1 VHREGAGGLVA
12 RRRDVGTVKKPPD
25 LAYGVEE
32 VPPRSVLWLAALQHV
47 AVLGMLM
54 VFPVLVAR
62 EAGASPVVA
71 AQIVSAGVLAL
82 GLGTALQALTRGP
95 VGSGYLAPT
104 GFQAVYLGPSMVAAQ
119 TGGLPLVF
127 GMTVFSGLVEAALSR
142 VWRHL
147 RPFLPPEMAGLV
159 VVLTGLVAASIG
171 IRFLMAGNGGA
182 PAGLP
187 DWAAA
192 GFTLAV
198 MIGLN
203 LWTRGMLRM
212 FCALIGMIAGYL
224 LAVWLGLGSPGELA
238 AIGTLPLVALPRFDH
253 VGWAFDLALALPFV
267 VAGVAAAM
275 NTSANVTI
283 YQRLNDAEWVRP
295 DLRSISRG
303 TLADGLAASTSG
315 LLGSY
320 GLSTVAASVGVIV
333 ATGVASRRIAY
344 AIAAVAA
351 ALAFLPRF
359 AAVMVAI
366 PGAVVAGSLI
376 FVSCFILIGGM
387 QIITSRMLDARKM
400 IVIGLALFA
409 GLAVLMFPAVAAAA
423 PLSVRPLLDS
433 ALVTGT
439 VLAFGLNL
447 LFRLGVRQKVSLTLD
462 PAGDYPRAIE
472 DFFTA
477 RGKSWGAR
485 PDIIRRAIFGVT
497 QLTEAVIENC
507 SPHGPL
513 TIDAS
518 FDEFNLEVHVG
529 YDGELLELPDS
540 RPTEREVRE
549 DEDGARRLAGFML
562 RRNADR
568 AQSSCRDGRV
578 VIHFH
583 FDH

>member
-1 VHREGAGGLVA
+1 
-12 RRRDVGTVKKPPD
+12 VKKPVD

-32 VPPRSVLWLAALQHV
+32 VPPPSVLWLSALQHV

-62 EAGASPVVA
+62 EAGAAPAVA
-71 AQIVSAGVLAL
+71 AQILSAGLLAL
-82 GLGTALQALTRGP
+82 GLGTAAQALTRGP

-119 TGGLPLVF
+119 AGGLPLVF
-127 GMTVFSGLVEAALSR
+127 GMTIFSGLVEAALSR

-171 IRFLMAGNGGA
+171 IRYLMAGHAGE
-182 PAGLP
+182 PASLA

-203 LWTRGMLRM
+203 LWTKGMLRM
-212 FCALIGMIAGYL
+212 FCALIGLVAGYL
-224 LAVWLGLGSPGELA
+224 LAVWLGLGSAAELA
-238 AIGTLPLVALPRFDH
+238 AIGAMPFVALPRFDH
-253 VGWAFDLALALPFV
+253 VGWSFDLALALPFMV
-267 VAGVAAAM
+267 SGVAAAM

-283 YQRLNDAEWVRP
+283 FQRLNDAEWVRP
-295 DLRSISRG
+295 DLRSISSG

-315 LLGSY
+315 VLGSY
-320 GLSTVAASVGVIV
+320 GLSTVSASVGVIV

-344 AIAAVAA
+344 AIAAVAGV
-351 ALAFLPRF
+351 LAFLPKF
-359 AAVMVAI
+359 AAVMVAV
-366 PGAVVAGSLI
+366 PGPVVAGSLI

-400 IVIGLALFA
+400 IVIGLAVFA
-409 GLAVLMFPAVAAAA
+409 GLAVLMFPAAAAAA
-423 PLSVRPLLDS
+423 PVWARPLLDS

-447 LFRLGVRQKVSLTLD
+447 LFRLGVRQKVSLALD
-462 PAGDYPRAIE
+462 PAGDYPKAIE
-472 DFFTA
+472 DFITGH
-477 RGKSWGAR
+477 GKSWGAR

-507 SPHGPL
+507 TPRGPL

-518 FDEFNLEVHVG
+518 FDEFSLDVHVG
-529 YDGELLELPDS
+529 YAGELLELPDS

-549 DEDGARRLAGFML
+549 ADDGARRLAGFML

-568 AQSSCRDGRV
+568 AQSSRSDGRV
-578 VIHFH
+578 VIQFH

>member
-1 VHREGAGGLVA
+1 MR
-12 RRRDVGTVKKPPD
+12 KPVD
-25 LAYGVEE
+25 LAYGVGET
-32 VPPRSVLWLAALQHV
+32 PPPAVLWLTALQHI

-62 EAGASPVVA
+62 EAGAPPAVA
-71 AQIVSAGVLAL
+71 AQILSAGVLAL
-82 GLGTALQALTRGP
+82 GVGTALQALTRGP

-119 TGGLPLVF
+119 AGGLPLVF
-127 GMTVFSGLVEAALSR
+127 GMTVFAGVVEAALSR

-171 IRFLMAGNGGA
+171 IRYLMGGRDGG
-182 PAGLP
+182 PASLA
-187 DWAAA
+187 DWGTA
-192 GFTLAV
+192 GFTLAM

-203 LWTRGMLRM
+203 LWTKGMLRM

-224 LAVWLGLGSPGELA
+224 LAVWLGLGSRVELD
-238 AIGTLPLVALPRFDH
+238 AIGSMPLVALPRFDH
-253 VGWAFDLALALPFV
+253 VAWSFDVALALPFV

-283 YQRLNDAEWVRP
+283 FQRINDADWVRP
-295 DLRSISRG
+295 DLPSISRG

-344 AIAAVAA
+344 AIAAVAFV
-351 ALAFLPRF
+351 LAFLPQF

-366 PGAVVAGSLI
+366 PGPVVAGSLI

-400 IVIGLALFA
+400 LVIGLALFA
-409 GLAVLMFPAVAAAA
+409 GLAVLMFPAAAAAA
-423 PLSVRPLLDS
+423 PVSVRPLLDS

-439 VLAFGLNL
+439 VLAFVLNL
-447 LFRLGVRQKVSLTLD
+447 LFRLGVRQKVSLQLAPD
-462 PAGDYPRAIE
+462 ANYPKAIE
-472 DFFTA
+472 DFFTE
-477 RGKSWGAR
+477 RGRSWGAR
-485 PDIIRRAIFGVT
+485 PDVIRRAIFGVT

-507 SPHGPL
+507 APNGPL
-513 TIDAS
+513 AIEAL

-529 YDGELLELPDS
+529 YEGELLELPDA

-549 DEDGARRLAGFML
+549 AEDGARRLAGFML

-568 AQSSCRDGRV
+568 AQSGRKDGRA

>member
-1 VHREGAGGLVA
+1 
-12 RRRDVGTVKKPPD
+12 
-25 LAYGVEE
+25 
-32 VPPRSVLWLAALQHV
+32 
-47 AVLGMLM
+47 
-54 VFPVLVAR
+54 
-62 EAGASPVVA
+62 
-71 AQIVSAGVLAL
+71 
-82 GLGTALQALTRGP
+82 
-95 VGSGYLAPT
+95 
-104 GFQAVYLGPSMVAAQ
+104 
-119 TGGLPLVF
+119 
-127 GMTVFSGLVEAALSR
+127 
-142 VWRHL
+142 
-147 RPFLPPEMAGLV
+147 
-159 VVLTGLVAASIG
+159 
-171 IRFLMAGNGGA
+171 
-182 PAGLP
+182 
-187 DWAAA
+187 
-192 GFTLAV
+192 
-198 MIGLN
+198 
-203 LWTRGMLRM
+203 
-212 FCALIGMIAGYL
+212 
-224 LAVWLGLGSPGELA
+224 
-238 AIGTLPLVALPRFDH
+238 
-253 VGWAFDLALALPFV
+253 
-267 VAGVAAAM
+267 M

-333 ATGVASRRIAY
+333 ATGVASRKIAY
-344 AIAAVAA
+344 AIAAVAGV
-351 ALAFLPRF
+351 LAFLPKF

-366 PGAVVAGSLI
+366 PGSVVAGSLI

-387 QIITSRMLDARKM
+387 QIIASRMLDARKM

-409 GLAVLMFPAVAAAA
+409 GLAVLMFPAAAATA
-423 PLSVRPLLDS
+423 PVSVRPLLDS

-439 VLAFGLNL
+439 VFAFGLNL
-447 LFRLGVRQKVSLTLD
+447 LFRLGVRQKVSLALD
-462 PAGDYPRAIE
+462 PAAGDYPRAIE

-497 QLTEAVIENC
+497 QLAETVIENC
-507 SPHGPL
+507 TPQGPL
-513 TIDAS
+513 TIEAS
-518 FDEFNLEVHVG
+518 FDEFNLDVEVR

-568 AQSSCRDGRV
+568 AQSGRTAGRV

>member
-1 VHREGAGGLVA
+1 LL
-12 RRRDVGTVKKPPD
+12 VKKPVD

-32 VPPRSVLWLAALQHV
+32 IPPRSVLWLAALQHV

-62 EAGASPVVA
+62 AAGASPTVA
-71 AQIVSAGVLAL
+71 AQILSAGVLAL
-82 GLGTALQALTRGP
+82 GFGTALQALTRGP

-104 GFQAVYLGPSMVAAQ
+104 GFQAVYLGPSLAAAQ
-119 TGGLPLVF
+119 AGGLPLVF
-127 GMTVFSGLVEAALSR
+127 GMTIFAGAVEAALSR
-142 VWRHL
+142 IWRHL

-171 IRFLMAGNGGA
+171 IRFLMAGNDGA
-182 PAGLP
+182 PASP
-187 DWAAA
+187 ADWAAA

-212 FCALIGMIAGYL
+212 FCALIGMVAGYL
-224 LAVWLGLGSPGELA
+224 TAVWLGLGSPAELA
-238 AIGTLPLVALPRFDH
+238 AIGAMPLVALPRFDH
-253 VGWAFDLALALPFV
+253 LGWSFDVALALPFV

-283 YQRLNDAEWVRP
+283 FQRLNDAEWVRP
-295 DLRSISRG
+295 DLPSISRG

-344 AIAAVAA
+344 AIAAIAA
-351 ALAFLPRF
+351 VLAFLPKF
-359 AAVMVAI
+359 AAVMAAI

-376 FVSCFILIGGM
+376 FVSCFILLSGM

-400 IVIGLALFA
+400 LVIGLALFA

-423 PLSVRPLLDS
+423 PRSVRPLLDS

-439 VLAFGLNL
+439 VLGLGLNL
-447 LFRLGVRQKVSLTLD
+447 VFRLGVRQKVSLALD
-462 PAGDYPRAIE
+462 PAGEYPQAIE
-472 DFFTA
+472 DFFTE

-507 SPHGPL
+507 NPQGPL
-513 TIDAS
+513 VIDAS
-518 FDEFNLEVHVG
+518 FDEFNLDVHVG
-529 YDGELLELPDS
+529 YDGDLLELPDS

-568 AQSSCRDGRV
+568 VQSSRKDGRA
-578 VIHFH
+578 VIDFH

>member
-1 VHREGAGGLVA
+1 M
-12 RRRDVGTVKKPPD
+12 KKPAD
-25 LAYGVEE
+25 LAYGVQE
-32 VPPRSVLWLAALQHV
+32 VPPPPVLWLAALQHV

-62 EAGASPVVA
+62 QAGAPPAVA
-71 AQIVSAGVLAL
+71 AQILSAGVLAL
-82 GLGTALQALTRGP
+82 GIGTALQALTRGP

-104 GFQAVYLGPSMVAAQ
+104 GFQAVYLGPSIAAAQ
-119 TGGLPLVF
+119 AGGLPLVF
-127 GMTVFSGLVEAALSR
+127 GMTIFSGLVEAALSR

-159 VVLTGLVAASIG
+159 VVLTGLVSASIG
-171 IRFLMAGNGGA
+171 VRLLMAGDQGA
-182 PAGLP
+182 PAGVA
-187 DWAAA
+187 DWATA

-198 MIGLN
+198 MVGLN
-203 LWTRGMLRM
+203 VWTKGMLRM
-212 FCALIGMIAGYL
+212 FCALIGMIAGYI
-224 LAVWLGLGSPGELA
+224 LAVVLGLGTPGELA
-238 AIGTLPLVALPRFDH
+238 VIHTMPLVAVPRFDH
-253 VGWAFDLALALPFV
+253 VGWSFDVALALPFV

-283 YQRLNDAEWVRP
+283 FQRLNDAEWVRP

-303 TLADGLAASTSG
+303 TLADGLSASTAG

-344 AIAAVAA
+344 AIAAVAGV
-351 ALAFLPRF
+351 LAFLPKF

-366 PGAVVAGSLI
+366 PGPVVAGSLI
-376 FVSCFILIGGM
+376 FVSCFIVIGGM
-387 QIITSRMLDARKM
+387 QIITSRMLDARKV
-400 IVIGLALFA
+400 IVIGLGVFA
-409 GLAVLMFPAVAAAA
+409 GLAVLMFPAAAASA
-423 PLSVRPLLDS
+423 PVSIRPLLDS

-447 LFRLGVRQKVSLTLD
+447 LFRLGVRQKVSLLLD
-462 PAGDYPRAIE
+462 PAGDYLRPIE
-472 DFFTA
+472 DFFTE

-485 PDIIRRAIFGVT
+485 PDLVRRALFGVT

-507 SPHGPL
+507 APNGPL
-513 TIDAS
+513 AIDAA
-518 FDEFNLEVHVG
+518 FDEFNLDVHVG
-529 YDGELLELPDS
+529 YDGELLELPEA

-549 DEDGARRLAGFML
+549 AEDGARRLAGFML

-568 AQSSCRDGRV
+568 AQSSRRGGRV
-578 VIHFH
+578 VIDFH